1 MLFYLAFKNIISK
14 KSSFVIMLFIAF
26 AIAML
31 VVTNSV
37 FDSTERG
44 VQETYIDAFTGDI
57 MIRPKCENPL
67 SLFGD
72 ESPITVNKTD
82 IPILSHYDEI
92 RGVLESLPEIRDIQ
106 PQLTGMCLIMNEL
119 LKQRTC
125 FAFGIDAESYCKA
138 MPSIKIIEGEPWK
151 KGEKGIMLTKGAAKQ
166 MGFSVGDQVYFAYSV
181 GLSSRARSAPLTA
194 IYEYSA
200 DNPVLEKIAL
210 INPELMRSLFDI
222 TEYTSAADVQ
232 LSEEKEDFFDSDL
245 DSLFADS
252 TDSATP
258 IFTEEE
264 KIDEDELSKIEESY
278 QSSSTWNFIVCHL
291 NDANDSKRVL
301 ASLNALFKENDWPA
315 EAVNWR
321 SSAGNTAFYLYL
333 LRVILNIGI
342 IVILIAGFIVINNTL
357 VINVL
362 DRIREIGTMRAIGA
376 NKRYISL
383 ECMTETLM
391 MTICAGI
398 VGCILGSIGSGL
410 ITLMHIRFGNSF
422 LQQLFGNGAL
432 VTTLTFKNLA
442 ESFMISVVL
451 GLIAWIY
458 PVLNALSVNPVQAMQ
473 GAK

>member
-14 KSSFVIMLFIAF
+14 KSSFVIILFIAF
-26 AIAML
+26 AVAML
-31 VVTNSV
+31 VVTNAI

-44 VQETYIDAFTGDI
+44 VRETYIDSFTGDI
-57 MIRPKCENPL
+57 MIRPKCDTPL

-82 IPILSHYDEI
+82 VPILPNYDEI
-92 RGVLESLPEIRDIQ
+92 RAVLESTPEISDIQ
-106 PQLTGMCLIMNEL
+106 PQLTGMCLVMNDL
-119 LKQRTC
+119 LKQRAC
-125 FAFGIDAESYCKA
+125 FAFGINADSYCKA

-151 KGEKGIMLTKGAAKQ
+151 EGEKGIMLTSRAAKQ
-166 MGFSVGDQVYFAYSV
+166 LGFSVGDLVYFAYTV
-181 GLSSRARSAPLTA
+181 GLSARARSAPLTA

-222 TEYTSAADVQ
+222 TEYASASEIQ

-245 DSLFADS
+245 DSLFAESSDS
-252 TDSATP
+252 STAV
-258 IFTEEE
+258 ITEEE
-264 KIDEDELSKIEESY
+264 KIDEDELKKIEDSY
-278 QSSSTWNFIVCHL
+278 LSSSTWNFIVCHL
-291 NDANDSKRVL
+291 KDSKDSKRVIND
-301 ASLNALFKENDWPA
+301 LNASFAENGWQA

-376 NKRYISL
+376 NKRYISF
-383 ECMTETLM
+383 ECMVETLM
-391 MTICAGI
+391 MTVCAGI
-398 VGCILGSIGSGL
+398 IGCILGIFSSGL
-410 ITLMHIRFGNSF
+410 ITLLHIHFSNSF

-432 VTTLTFKNLA
+432 VTTLTVKNLA
-442 ESFMISVVL
+442 TSFLLSIIL